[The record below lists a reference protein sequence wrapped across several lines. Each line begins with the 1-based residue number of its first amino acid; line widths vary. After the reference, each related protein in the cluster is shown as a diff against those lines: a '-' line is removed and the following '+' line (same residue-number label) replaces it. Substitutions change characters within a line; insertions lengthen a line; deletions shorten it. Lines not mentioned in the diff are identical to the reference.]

1 VSQTLPVQAAEL
13 VGRKAELDAVDAFLQ
28 RVVLGLEALVIEGEP
43 GIGKTTLWREALNRA
58 RGASLL
64 VLSAGPVGAEA
75 QLGFAAL
82 ADLLEPVADGILPS
96 LPEPQRRALAVA
108 LLREAPG
115 RRRIDQR
122 TISSASVSLLRV
134 LASRGPIVVAV
145 DDLQW
150 LDRPSA
156 RVIEF
161 AIRRLSGLPV
171 GLLGCERLD
180 EASRVP
186 VDLGRALPE
195 GRLKR
200 LRLGPLSLA
209 SLHELL
215 KERLGRSY
223 ARPSLVRIQQ
233 ASDGNPFFA
242 LEIARALDP
251 TEPVGPQAP
260 LPVPKDV
267 RTLVRRRIEGL
278 SKPTRGALLRVAALS
293 HPTAALLGPTLG
305 PARRSGLIHEF
316 ADGRITFTHPLY
328 ASAVYEAA
336 TQEERRATHRELA
349 KRVDDVEERARHLAL
364 ATSDPDDQVAAEL
377 DHAAERARSR
387 GAPEMAAELQE
398 RALDL
403 TPIGDPR
410 PAQHRALVAAEDWF
424 HAGAPT
430 RARSLLEETLAG
442 LDDRALR
449 ARALRLLAQAR
460 LHEGSIPEAVELL
473 RRAAEEAG
481 EDPEL
486 RAPVERDLVFAL
498 VSVSFDFEEAQP
510 HAEALISYAERLAD
524 KGLLAEALATATI
537 LEFLLGG
544 GVDEERLAR
553 ALALE
558 DPEHR
563 VAAEFRPTLIAG
575 FLAFYTGRFDR
586 ARSLL
591 YPLRAE
597 LHARGADAD
606 LPMICGHLS
615 WLEAWAGAFEVA
627 RSFADEAIEA
637 ATLAESE
644 TMMALSLADGALVEA
659 HAGRV
664 EVCRDRAHA
673 AEQAA
678 LRTGYGI
685 ASIWSSAALGLL
697 ELSFDNAE
705 GAYRALEPWIEFVE
719 QHGLG
724 EPIRAFFIADGI
736 ETLIALGEVDRAE
749 RLTDMLATRGR
760 QLDRA
765 FALATSARCSA
776 LLSAARGNLDGAL
789 RQIERAL
796 DEHER
801 LPMPLELGRTLFV
814 KGRIERRA
822 RRKAAARL
830 SLEHALEIFEEIGS
844 PLWAVKARA
853 ELARVDPRRAASEEL
868 TETERRVAEL
878 AASGRTNRQ
887 AASQLFMSPKTVE
900 ANLARV
906 YRKLGIRSRA
916 ELGARL
922 AHVGSSRTQT

>member
-1 VSQTLPVQAAEL
+1 MQAGEL
-13 VGRKAELDAVDAFLQ
+13 LGRTVELDAIDAFLE
-28 RVVLGLEALVIEGEP
+28 RVALGLEALVIEGEP
-43 GIGKTTLWREALNRA
+43 GIGKTTLWRAALERA
-58 RGASLL
+58 RDASLE

-122 TISSASVSLLRV
+122 TISSASLSLLRE
-134 LASRGPIVVAV
+134 LASRGPILVAV

-180 EASRVP
+180 EASHVP

-215 KERLGRSY
+215 KERLGKSY
-223 ARPSLVRIQQ
+223 ARPSLVRIQR

-242 LEIARALDP
+242 LEIARAVGPAQL
-251 TEPVGPQAP
+251 GPQAP

-267 RTLVRRRIEGL
+267 RTLVRRRIERL
-278 SKPTRGALLRVAALS
+278 SKPTRRALLRAAVLS
-293 HPTAALLGPTLG
+293 HPTTALLGPSLG
-305 PARRSGLIHEF
+305 AAGRSGLIHELSG
-316 ADGRITFTHPLY
+316 GRISFTHPLY

-336 TQEERRATHRELA
+336 TPEERRTTHRELA
-349 KRVDDVEERARHLAL
+349 KRVDDLEERARHLAL

-377 DHAAERARSR
+377 DRAAERARSR
-387 GAPEMAAELQE
+387 GAPEIAAELQE
-398 RALDL
+398 RALEL

-410 PAQHRALVAAEDWF
+410 PAQRRALVAAEDWF

-460 LHEGSIPEAVELL
+460 LHEGSIPEAIELL

-597 LHARGADAD
+597 LRARGADAD

-659 HAGRV
+659 HAGRAD
-664 EVCRDRAHA
+664 VCRDRAHA
-673 AEQAA
+673 AQQAA

-697 ELSFDNAE
+697 ELSFDDAE
-705 GAYRALEPWIEFVE
+705 AAYRALEPWIEFVE

-736 ETLIALGEVDRAE
+736 ETLIALGEVERAE

-776 LLSAARGNLDGAL
+776 LLSAARGNLEGAL
-789 RQIERAL
+789 REIERAL

-801 LPMPLELGRTLFV
+801 LPMPLELGRTLLV
-814 KGRIERRA
+814 KGQIERRT
-822 RRKAAARL
+822 RRRAAARE
-830 SLEHALEIFEEIGS
+830 SLEHALAIFEEIGS
-844 PLWAVKARA
+844 PLWALKARA
-853 ELARVDPRRAASEEL
+853 ELARVEPRRVSSEEL
-868 TETERRVAEL
+868 TETERRVAVL
-878 AASGRTNRQ
+878 AASGLTNRQ
-887 AASQLFMSPKTVE
+887 AASQLFISPKTVE

-922 AHVGSSRTQT
+922 AHVGSSETQT